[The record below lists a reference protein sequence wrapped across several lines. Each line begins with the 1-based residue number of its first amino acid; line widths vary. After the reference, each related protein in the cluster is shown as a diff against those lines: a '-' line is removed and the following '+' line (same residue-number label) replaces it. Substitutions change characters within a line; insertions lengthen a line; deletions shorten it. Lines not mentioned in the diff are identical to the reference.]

1 MNAAA
6 KGKYKPNPSLLDSV
20 TKMVTG
26 NNKAKN
32 DDWKKGP
39 YLSQS
44 DESRAQDQSDAE
56 RYGYTERPYNYN
68 YGGRKTKRRKTNR
81 RKNNKRKT
89 IKRKQKR

>member
-26 NNKAKN
+26 DNKAKN

-44 DESRAQDQSDAE
+44 DESRADDQIHAE
-56 RYGYTERPYNYN
+56 RYGYRERPYN